1 VTLRYAELIANL
13 GVEKAVKTSP
23 ALALG
28 VNCWDGVC
36 TYRAV
41 AEGVNVEYT
50 PLENAI

>member
-1 VTLRYAELIANL
+1 MIANL
-13 GVEKAVKTSP
+13 GVEKAVKSNA

-28 VNCWDGVC
+28 VNVWDGAC

-50 PLENAI
+50 PLDKLV